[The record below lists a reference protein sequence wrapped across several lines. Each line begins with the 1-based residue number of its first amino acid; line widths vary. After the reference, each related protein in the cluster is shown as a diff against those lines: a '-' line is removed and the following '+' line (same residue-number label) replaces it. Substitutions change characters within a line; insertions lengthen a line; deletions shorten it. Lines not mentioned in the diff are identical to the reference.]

1 MSDSAPSRILLV
13 EDDEISRQL
22 LARALE
28 RRGCEVVECANGRE
42 ALQLV
47 ENSGPVLL
55 VLDYEMPEFTGA
67 QICEMIRKHKD
78 PAIATLPIILL
89 TAHTG
94 EEHEVESLASGAD
107 DFITKPVNV
116 TILKARIDTQIRLH
130 EMRMQLQQQNAEL
143 EQWRHDHELDL
154 EAASLTQQAMLPVRP
169 PPLKGWDVAA
179 YYQPVI
185 QIGGD
190 IFDWTRLPDG
200 SWLFWIA
207 DVTGHGVSAAL
218 HTALIKLLFRHAA
231 AEYSEPCKILAAINT
246 EYFAVFKGK
255 SFMTAACVAVR
266 SGNSRVHFAGAGHP
280 PLFISRVTVAAE
292 ALPSLA
298 PPIGIA
304 PSFHCEESGA
314 AILPG
319 DTVLLYTDGLYSA
332 VGHDGERLKPE
343 DLPRYFPAK
352 SPSAAEFVDHTV
364 AAVCGAEGAPLPD
377 DLAAIALRRQ

>member
-1 MSDSAPSRILLV
+1 MSQSPPSRILLV

-28 RRGCEVVECANGRE
+28 RRGYEVVECVNGRE
-42 ALQLV
+42 ALQII
-47 ENSGPVLL
+47 ETSGPVLL

-67 QICEMIRKHKD
+67 QVCEMVRQHQD

-143 EQWRHDHELDL
+143 ERWRNDHELDL

-190 IFDWTRLPDG
+190 IFDWIRLPDG
-200 SWLFWIA
+200 SSLFWIA

-231 AEYSEPCKILAAINT
+231 SEISEPSKILDAVNT
-246 EYFAVFKGK
+246 EYYSVFKGK
-255 SFMTAACVAVR
+255 SFMTAACVAIR
-266 SGNSRVHFAGAGHP
+266 SGDSRIRFAGAGHP
-280 PLFISRVTVAAE
+280 PLFISRVTGVAEGLA
-292 ALPSLA
+292 SLA

-304 PSFHCEESGA
+304 PSLHCEESGA

-319 DTVLLYTDGLYSA
+319 DTILLYTDGLYSA
-332 VGHDGERLKPE
+332 TGDDGKRLTPVE
-343 DLPRYFPAK
+343 LPRYFPAK
-352 SPSAAEFVDHTV
+352 SPSAAEFLDHTV
-364 AAVCGAEGAPLPD
+364 AAVSGADGAPLPD
-377 DLAAIALRRQ
+377 DLAAIALRRR